1 MSALNEKEKGLWKMK
16 VMITLIVLKRKKKMI
31 FSLRGRRFG
40 RGQSFPPASNYF
52 VAMETNVFD
61 ESRLNGVLA
70 VLTGCS

>member
-16 VMITLIVLKRKKKMI
+16 VMITVIVLKKKKII
-31 FSLRGRRFG
+31 FSLRGRRFS

-61 ESRLNGVLA
+61 ESRLDGVLA